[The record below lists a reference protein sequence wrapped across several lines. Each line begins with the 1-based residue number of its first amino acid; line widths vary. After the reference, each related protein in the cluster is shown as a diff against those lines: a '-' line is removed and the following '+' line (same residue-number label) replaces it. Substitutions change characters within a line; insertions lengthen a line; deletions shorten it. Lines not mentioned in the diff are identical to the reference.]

1 MFGHKA
7 FQLIKELNRTPDI
20 LPPFNDDVIRQVLE
34 EMKVLFEQNRVQLFA
49 SDGSVDY
56 AGIQV
61 RHSALER
68 NRRCLLAYL
77 YNRVKKIRQLR
88 WEFGS
93 IIPPEIKYNMCEPE
107 VQWFNN
113 YNKILAT
120 YMRGIGSMEGHNLT
134 LDRLPPKELFIE
146 VRCTEDYGEH
156 ELDNGEVVTLKKG
169 YMYLLPRAPCE
180 QLIRQGILEH
190 VKN

>member
-1 MFGHKA
+1 MFGQKGLE
-7 FQLIKELNRTPDI
+7 LIKELNRTPDV

-34 EMKVLFEQNRVQLFA
+34 EMNALFEQNRMDLDKEKDA
-49 SDGSVDY
+49 NY
-56 AGIQV
+56 AGVHV
-61 RHSALER
+61 RHASLER

-77 YNRVKKIRQLR
+77 YNRINKIRQMR

-120 YMRGIGSMEGHNLT
+120 YMRGIGNKHGLNLT
-134 LDRLPPKELFIE
+134 LDRQPPKELYIE
-146 VRCTEDYGEH
+146 VRCLEDYGEY
-156 ELDNGEVVTLKKG
+156 EMDNGDVVTLRKG
-169 YMYLLPRAPCE
+169 NMYLLPRGPCE
-180 QLIRQGILEH
+180 QLIRQGILQH
-190 VKN
+190 ITD